1 LHVNGTFANPHTSLE
16 KRNIGLKLAGSV
28 LLAMINPLAAF
39 IPLLDNGD
47 VKEAKLHAANC
58 KALMQH
64 SLAAPK
70 KSSK

>member
-1 LHVNGTFANPHTSLE
+1 
-16 KRNIGLKLAGSV
+16 
-28 LLAMINPLAAF
+28 MINPLAAF